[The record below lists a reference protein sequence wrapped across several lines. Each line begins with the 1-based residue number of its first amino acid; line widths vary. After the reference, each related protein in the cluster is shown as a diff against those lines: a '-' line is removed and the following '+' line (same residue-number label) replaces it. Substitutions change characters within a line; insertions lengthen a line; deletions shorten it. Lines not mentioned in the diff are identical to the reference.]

1 MQRPDWERALRERGH
16 RVTAPR
22 LAILQ
27 ALMTAKH
34 PTAESIHEK
43 LRGSQPSV
51 NLSTV
56 YRNLAV
62 LQEAGIVTHT
72 HVGSGAPV
80 YHLAEEA
87 DHIHLSCLN
96 CGRVS
101 SVPAAA
107 AEEFASRV
115 AADTGFTI
123 EPGHS
128 AVYGWCGGCRE
139 SSAAGPPAERA

>member
-1 MQRPDWERALRERGH
+1 MQPQDWELALRERGH

-22 LAILQ
+22 LAILR
-27 ALMTAKH
+27 ALTTARH
-34 PTAESIHEK
+34 PTAESIHEL

-62 LQEAGIVTHT
+62 LQDAGLVTHT
-72 HVGSGAPV
+72 HVGAGAPV

-107 AEEFASRV
+107 AEQFARRV
-115 AADTGFTI
+115 AADTGFAI

-128 AVYGWCGGCRE
+128 AVYGWCSDCRAGDDAGP
-139 SSAAGPPAERA
+139 AAGPG

>member
-1 MQRPDWERALRERGH
+1 MQRRDWEQALRERGH

-22 LAILQ
+22 LAILL
-27 ALMTAKH
+27 ALTVAKH
-34 PTAESIHEK
+34 PTAESIHEH
-43 LRGSQPSV
+43 LRDSQPTV

-62 LQEAGIVTHT
+62 LQDAGLVTHA

-96 CGRVS
+96 CGRVT
-101 SVPAAA
+101 SVPAAT
-107 AEEFASRV
+107 AEQFADRV
-115 AADTGFTI
+115 AADTGFAI

-128 AVYGWCGGCRE
+128 AVYGWCGDCRG
-139 SSAAGPPAERA
+139 SGAAGPAAGPA